1 MISTVVTC
9 LQTQH
14 DPRFL
19 VAAIL
24 VCLVSSTAAIYL
36 LGNSHTVPSASVLVK
51 LLPAICVTG
60 AGIWATHF
68 LAVLGYNT
76 GLETQ
81 YSLTVTAIAALF
93 SFATVAFAMVFGAYF
108 NSVVAHALG
117 GLYLGLGISVM
128 HLLGMFAIQ
137 VPGTMVFHMPSTIAA
152 IAGCCLIAASAFALF
167 ASLRTRWRYPLASLL
182 LVLAVCFL
190 HFIQISWTQ
199 FIPSHQLN
207 AFGTGVNGTVLA
219 MVVFSLWVFVTLIA
233 LARHWSYPSDDPD
246 QFPRSTRQA

>member
-1 MISTVVTC
+1 MIGTVVTC

-24 VCLVSSTAAIYL
+24 ICVISSTTAICLLGKSHAVSSAPLA
-36 LGNSHTVPSASVLVK
+36 VK
-51 LLPAICVTG
+51 LLPAICVTSI
-60 AGIWATHF
+60 GIWATHF
-68 LAVLGYNT
+68 VAVLGYNT
-76 GLETQ
+76 GMDTQ

-93 SFATVAFAMVFGAYF
+93 SFVTVAFGMVFGAYF
-108 NSVVAHALG
+108 NSIASHALG

-137 VPGTMVFHMPSTIAA
+137 VPGTMMFHMPSTISA
-152 IAGCCLIAASAFALF
+152 IGGCCVISATAFALF

-190 HFIQISWTQ
+190 HFVQISWTE
-199 FIPSHQLN
+199 FIPSYEMS
-207 AFGTGVNGTVLA
+207 AFDTGVNGTVLA
-219 MVVFSLWVFVTLIA
+219 MVVFSLWMFVTLIVV
-233 LARHWSYPSDDPD
+233 ARHWSLQSDDPD
-246 QFPRSTRQA
+246 QFSHPSHQA